1 MSKSRLFLHF
11 DEIHAKPKSI
21 FLGYNYVY
29 DHQVRIVYT
38 LRSGA
43 TFMTLILILFLNGI
57 MTMPKLKKIGWCYFC
72 RIISTE
78 VLIWLLNFNLVLFC
92 IWSLY
97 DHQHHA
103 SQLERGFLFAILIN
117 GLFWAA
123 FCFDDTL
130 MWKKWRFFVQLELFC
145 TKLEFLL
152 TFYMYILKWQSRAHF
167 LKRCCAYR
175 ASNYLLKNND
185 AENFIC
191 LCLNNFSRKESFCC
205 LLSILILHQ

>member
-1 MSKSRLFLHF
+1 MPNQKVF
-11 DEIHAKPKSI
+11 

-29 DHQVRIVYT
+29 DHQVRIHT
-38 LRSGA
+38 LRCGA
-43 TFMTLILILFLNGI
+43 TFRTLILILFLNGI

-130 MWKKWRFFVQLELFC
+130 MWKKWRLFC
-145 TKLEFLL
+145 TIRTFLYQTWIPTYFFHVHAQMTEYSPFSQALLHRIPSLKLPFE
-152 TFYMYILKWQSRAHF
+152 K
-167 LKRCCAYR
+167 
-175 ASNYLLKNND
+175 
-185 AENFIC
+185 
-191 LCLNNFSRKESFCC
+191 
-205 LLSILILHQ
+205 

>member
-1 MSKSRLFLHF
+1 MPNQKVF
-11 DEIHAKPKSI
+11 

-29 DHQVRIVYT
+29 DHQVRMYIHT
-38 LRSGA
+38 MMWGDLHDSN
-43 TFMTLILILFLNGI
+43 FNPFFLNGI

>member
-1 MSKSRLFLHF
+1 MAFHRALPRVQVTFVSSFWWDPCQTKKYFSWV
-11 DEIHAKPKSI
+11 ITTYMIIK
-21 FLGYNYVY
+21 Y
-29 DHQVRIVYT
+29 VRIHT
-38 LRSGA
+38 LRCGA

-130 MWKKWRFFVQLELFC
+130 MWKKWMFFVQLELF
-145 TKLEFLL
+145 
-152 TFYMYILKWQSRAHF
+152 
-167 LKRCCAYR
+167 
-175 ASNYLLKNND
+175 
-185 AENFIC
+185 
-191 LCLNNFSRKESFCC
+191 
-205 LLSILILHQ
+205 LHQTWIPTYFLHVHTQMTE